1 MDHKDLD
8 AWKQAMDLVEDI
20 YRVTRKLSSEER
32 YGLAAQLQRAAV
44 SIPSNISQG
53 SARRSSKEFLNFL
66 SISLGSA
73 AEVETQLLI
82 IKRLG
87 YDDVDQCL
95 NQVSRVRALILG
107 LRNRLRGKVTT

>member
-20 YRVTRKLSSEER
+20 YRVTRKLPTEER

-44 SIPSNISQG
+44 SIPSNISEG
-53 SARRSSKEFLNFL
+53 SARRSNKEYLNFL

-87 YDDVDQCL
+87 YDDVDRCL
-95 NQVSRVRALILG
+95 NQVNRVRALILG
-107 LRNRLRGKVTT
+107 LRNRLRRNATA

>member
-20 YRVTRKLSSEER
+20 FKVTRKLPGEDK

-44 SIPSNISQG
+44 SIPSNISEG

-87 YDDVDQCL
+87 YDDVDQSL
-95 NQVSRVRALILG
+95 KQVNRVRALILG
-107 LRNRLRGKVTT
+107 LRNRLRGKATT